1 MPSAGDSTN
10 LGPNLRTLAQ
20 LRNKPGAKLSYDT
33 NRGRFS
39 IQEAGIRQSLA
50 RTLSSNSVK
59 NEEYFGRPI
68 RELFAA
74 AHTELDGEDVD
85 VTDAL
90 EGLRA
95 LRNSYRGEEEKLEVL
110 DAVIEDAELGM
121 RKDPVDVIRLRM
133 RYQYYLSFGLAQC
146 MFLPVSNPG
155 VCYSFAVHWAR
166 RILLGKTY
174 WGVTNTEDIGTPLT
188 LDAQQKARM
197 MRKVDGKIRP
207 LQDGIT
213 RCNRK
218 RGIAV
223 MTLATEKKFKRYG
236 NLFIFSLM
244 EEEEIERTARGTDIV
259 QAALGVTE
267 KRGNEKYSI
276 FLLNFYKI
284 SESDRGGHTVGIHLE
299 GGMHFFDPNFGEF
312 MFPRGSERDWDRF
325 LNDWWSA
332 FYTHRGVPEYTHWGL
347 DGVLLREGE
356 PREDL

>member
-121 RKDPVDVIRLRM
+121 RKDP
-133 RYQYYLSFGLAQC
+133 A
-146 MFLPVSNPG
+146 
-155 VCYSFAVHWAR
+155 
-166 RILLGKTY
+166 K
-174 WGVTNTEDIGTPLT
+174 
-188 LDAQQKARM
+188 
-197 MRKVDGKIRP
+197 
-207 LQDGIT
+207 
-213 RCNRK
+213 
-218 RGIAV
+218 
-223 MTLATEKKFKRYG
+223 ATEVATQSVFISKAGCISLIRTLE
-236 NLFIFSLM
+236 NLCF
-244 EEEEIERTARGTDIV
+244 
-259 QAALGVTE
+259 
-267 KRGNEKYSI
+267 
-276 FLLNFYKI
+276 
-284 SESDRGGHTVGIHLE
+284 
-299 GGMHFFDPNFGEF
+299 
-312 MFPRGSERDWDRF
+312 
-325 LNDWWSA
+325 
-332 FYTHRGVPEYTHWGL
+332 RGV
-347 DGVLLREGE
+347 LRETGIVSSMIGGRHSIRIVVFQSI
-356 PREDL
+356 PIGASTQCC